1 MRLSKLT
8 EKDNSSKMFMKEL
21 RKVLEHADVLLEVL
35 DVRDPLGCRA
45 YTIEQEALRLGKK
58 VVLILNKIDLV
69 SASNTRAWLEY
80 LRKEFPTLPFKAST
94 QQQRHHLGQNHGA
107 MWKTEKG
114 DEQVVGGAEAVGTR
128 AILQLIKNYSRN
140 LNLKSSITVGT
151 IGAPN
156 VGKSSLINSLKRSRV
171 CGVAST
177 PGHTKVVQGIMLDRH
192 VRLLDSPGIVFSDAN
207 APPGATSE
215 EIAAAAQAAM
225 LRNVLKVELVEDP
238 QEPVQAILDRMDP
251 KYLAEVYDIPEL
263 PSRDVQDFLLR
274 LAYQKGRIARG
285 ALPDLDG
292 TARSVLHDWNTG
304 KIKYQTEPPA
314 KHPSLVKPTKPVEA
328 APAGDGSAAILSSFS
343 EEFDLAGLLGEAD
356 AEVLGGDGRYSPP
369 QPDPVPVPGT
379 LDIGADVDDVTDS
392 TLGKRERDDS
402 DSDEDMTSYRTR
414 RPSAWGVLDVEGDDE
429 DEDDLPE
436 APPPPKKAAPKPM
449 FNEAESEGM
458 APSRGKERRKARK
471 EKKRR
476 QGLAQTMDT
485 LMDLDA
491 GMAAVEP
498 APASDEE
505 EEL

>member
-1 MRLSKLT
+1 
-8 EKDNSSKMFMKEL
+8 
-21 RKVLEHADVLLEVL
+21 
-35 DVRDPLGCRA
+35 
-45 YTIEQEALRLGKK
+45 
-58 VVLILNKIDLV
+58 
-69 SASNTRAWLEY
+69 
-80 LRKEFPTLPFKAST
+80 
-94 QQQRHHLGQNHGA
+94 
-107 MWKTEKG
+107 
-114 DEQVVGGAEAVGTR
+114 
-128 AILQLIKNYSRN
+128 
-140 LNLKSSITVGT
+140 
-151 IGAPN
+151 
-156 VGKSSLINSLKRSRV
+156 
-171 CGVAST
+171 
-177 PGHTKVVQGIMLDRH
+177 
-192 VRLLDSPGIVFSDAN
+192 
-207 APPGATSE
+207 
-215 EIAAAAQAAM
+215 M

-369 QPDPVPVPGT
+369 PPDPVPVPGT

-491 GMAAVEP
+491 GMATVEP